1 MNKILQIHAEW
12 LKENGTKQQYN
23 SCIKQS
29 KLYSKQCSDKRQI
42 QGYKRRYIYTTP
54 PALTGNHI
62 IF

>member
-42 QGYKRRYIYTTP
+42 QGYKRRYIY
-54 PALTGNHI
+54 I
-62 IF
+62 Y